1 MSKGKFHQRWQVL
14 MGVNLHNQWH
24 SVSPGVVTWGVRGR
38 RERKRVQAII
48 SGGKLGKN
56 MFRIW
61 SLPMKLA
68 AMHLNI
74 HLVVL
79 FHVNKER
86 NSLFKLLFCKKRSW
100 VWWVITQGELI
111 VYTFFVS
118 LFWKIVHKEWEK
130 KLAKYEKEQDRIFPR
145 VKHLPENSEGHSWV
159 LYLLCCKIYV
169 DYKRI
174 ESAKIYYHMNLRFK
188 NHS

>member
-1 MSKGKFHQRWQVL
+1 ML

-68 AMHLNI
+68 EMHLNT

-79 FHVNKER
+79 FHVNKEW
-86 NSLFKLLFCKKRSW
+86 NSLFKFLFCKKRNW

-118 LFWKIVHKEWEK
+118 LFWKIVHKE
-130 KLAKYEKEQDRIFPR
+130 
-145 VKHLPENSEGHSWV
+145 
-159 LYLLCCKIYV
+159 
-169 DYKRI
+169 
-174 ESAKIYYHMNLRFK
+174 
-188 NHS
+188 